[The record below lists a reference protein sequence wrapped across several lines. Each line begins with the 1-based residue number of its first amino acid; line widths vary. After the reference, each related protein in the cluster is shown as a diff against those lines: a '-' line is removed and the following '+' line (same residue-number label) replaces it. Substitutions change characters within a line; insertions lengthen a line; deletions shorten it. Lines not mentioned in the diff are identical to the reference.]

1 MPPAAATAPPAKK
14 KRPGDEAKRAI
25 EATRRKLKEPEVREE
40 RGRPADVASF
50 SQRGRE
56 RKRGWREGR
65 PKNIHPSKHQI
76 PPHRLSQEVLKY
88 VRKLADAVKKEPLV
102 AR

>member
-1 MPPAAATAPPAKK
+1 MSVCEREVPMSPPSRSA
-14 KRPGDEAKRAI
+14 GE
-25 EATRRKLKEPEVREE
+25 REK
-40 RGRPADVASF
+40 GAGVA
-50 SQRGRE
+50 G
-56 RKRGWREGR
+56 GLG
-65 PKNIHPSKHQI
+65 PKTKHPSKNQS